1 MAYSNT
7 AEAIEALA
15 AEIGDNLYIDVA
27 NWHLYLREAHLHTAL
42 AEQIY
47 PLLSQGLPSDADL
60 KALMKAM
67 KVKVGGGKLELSLA
81 DLIPPNAQG
90 ELLRVVETF
99 YDSL

>member
-1 MAYSNT
+1 MAYSNP

-42 AEQIY
+42 AEQVY

-81 DLIPPNAQG
+81 DLIPTNAQG

-99 YDSL
+99 YDNL